1 MREETTLIKDND
13 MTESLIEIIA
23 KLNAVNDLVKRIGDD
38 SFLLGNDTPYG
49 LFLIIGDCI
58 DNLKKIGGIHE

>member
-1 MREETTLIKDND
+1 MSEEKTLIKDNNAA
-13 MTESLIEIIA
+13 ESLIEIIT

-38 SFLLGNDTPYG
+38 SFLLGNDTLYG